1 MTKPRFEAA
10 DGGVAVEMTDE
21 EWGALAA
28 ALDQFRELLMMDSDP
43 NLVRL
48 EPPARPDDPEAE
60 QKYREMVSDQLLQNR
75 LEAIERVEAAQGR
88 AVLDDEATAAWM
100 QTLNG
105 MRLYLGERLGV
116 SDDPEAADENH
127 PDRPAVM
134 LYQWIGWLLEQLIAA
149 ASEGLEDPPY
159 QP

>member
-1 MTKPRFEAA
+1 MTRPRFAA
-10 DGGVAVEMTDE
+10 VANGVVVELADE
-21 EWGALAA
+21 EWRALAA

-60 QKYREMVSDQLLQNR
+60 QKYREMVSDRLLQHR
-75 LEAIERVEAAQGR
+75 LEAIERVEAVQGKG
-88 AVLDDEATAAWM
+88 VLDDEATAAWM

-105 MRLYLGERLGV
+105 VRLYLGERLGV
-116 SDDPEAADENH
+116 GDDPDAADEDH

-134 LYQWIGWLLEQLIAA
+134 LYQWIGWLLEQLIKA
-149 ASEGLEDPPY
+149 ASETLDDNSPSR
-159 QP
+159 

>member
-1 MTKPRFEAA
+1 MTRPRFAPA
-10 DGGVAVEMTDE
+10 DGGVAVKLTDE

-28 ALDQFRELLMMDSDP
+28 ALDQFRELLMMDRDP

-60 QKYREMVSDQLLQNR
+60 QRYREMVSDRLLQHR

-88 AVLDDEATAAWM
+88 GLLDDEATAAWM

-116 SDDPEAADENH
+116 GDDPDAADEDRS
-127 PDRPAVM
+127 DRPGVM
-134 LYQWIGWLLEQLIAA
+134 LYQWIGWLLEQLISA
-149 ASEGLEDPPY
+149 ASESMNGN
-159 QP
+159 

>member
-1 MTKPRFEAA
+1 MTRPRFSPA
-10 DGGVAVEMTDE
+10 DGGVAAELTGE
-21 EWGALAA
+21 EWQALAA

-48 EPPARPDDPEAE
+48 EPPARPDDPKAE
-60 QKYREMVSDQLLQNR
+60 QKYREMVSDRLLQHR
-75 LEAIERVEAAQGR
+75 LEAIELVEAGQGHGL
-88 AVLDDEATAAWM
+88 LDDEATAAWM

-116 SDDPEAADENH
+116 GDDPDAAGEDH

-134 LYQWIGWLLEQLIAA
+134 LYQWIGWLLEQLIGA
-149 ASEGLEDPPY
+149 ASESLDDPPDRT
-159 QP
+159 